1 MNKMSKKTSAPSGKA
16 QPAQAASPHAAEA
29 LEGPNDSRTVTGFL
43 ALLLV
48 MFALTAF
55 IMVLAST
62 LPRWTQHVAFTP
74 HELSLLQQRIK
85 PLGQVAV
92 ATPQAPPQQQPPS
105 GNQPPPGAASS

>member
-1 MNKMSKKTSAPSGKA
+1 MSKKSSTPHTRTQAA
-16 QPAQAASPHAAEA
+16 QVASPHAAEA

-55 IMVLAST
+55 IIVLAST
-62 LPRWTQHVAFTP
+62 LPRWTQHVALTP
-74 HELSLLQQRIK
+74 HELSLLHQRIK

-92 ATPQAPPQQQPPS
+92 GAPQAPPQPQQP
-105 GNQPPPGAASS
+105 GNTPPAPGAAPS